1 MLNKGTQVRVTKTKL
16 RQMIRKT
23 LIENYDYDIKYDE
36 QMERAREI
44 YSFMK
49 SEGKSNSD
57 IWDYLLS
64 HGFYREVVDALFGH

>member
-1 MLNKGTQVRVTKTKL
+1 
-16 RQMIRKT
+16 MIRKT
-23 LIENYDYDIKYDE
+23 LIENYDYNIKYDE

-57 IWDYLLS
+57 IWNHLLS
-64 HGFYREVVDALFGH
+64 RGFYREVVDALFGY